1 MKYLVTG
8 GAGFIGSHLCIALV
22 EEGHQ
27 VWALDDLSK
36 GKLENLDQVINNSN
50 FKFIQASL
58 SQYEILEKL
67 IAKVDVIYHLAA
79 IVGVKHYVED
89 PVKVIDVDVC
99 DTSKLLELAYKY
111 GKKVIFASTSEV
123 YGKSGKVPFSEKDD
137 RLYGPSTKER
147 WCYAIAKSASEH
159 LCLGYKRKGLP
170 IVIVRYFNVYG
181 PHADSS
187 EYGGVATRFI
197 EQILTGQPL
206 TVHGDGTQSRCFTYI
221 DDIIK
226 GTLRAGSDPG
236 AVGEIFNLGHRKET
250 TVLEL
255 AKTIIQVSGLKGEI
269 VFQPNAEFYGPSYE
283 DIPRRIPDL
292 TKAEEILEYK
302 PTITLEEGLK
312 KTIDWYKSQSF

>member
-147 WCYAIAKSASEH
+147 WCYAIAKSA
-159 LCLGYKRKGLP
+159 
-170 IVIVRYFNVYG
+170 
-181 PHADSS
+181 
-187 EYGGVATRFI
+187 
-197 EQILTGQPL
+197 
-206 TVHGDGTQSRCFTYI
+206 
-221 DDIIK
+221 
-226 GTLRAGSDPG
+226 
-236 AVGEIFNLGHRKET
+236 
-250 TVLEL
+250 
-255 AKTIIQVSGLKGEI
+255 
-269 VFQPNAEFYGPSYE
+269 
-283 DIPRRIPDL
+283 
-292 TKAEEILEYK
+292 
-302 PTITLEEGLK
+302 
-312 KTIDWYKSQSF
+312 

>member
-1 MKYLVTG
+1 MNYLVTG
-8 GAGFIGSHLCIALV
+8 GAGFIGSHLCTALV

-36 GKLENLDQVINNSN
+36 GKLENLAQIENKPS
-50 FKFIQASL
+50 FKFVKASL

-67 IAKVDVIYHLAA
+67 IAAVDVIYHLAA

-111 GKKVIFASTSEV
+111 EKKVIFASTSEV
-123 YGKSGKVPFSEKDD
+123 YGKSGKVPFSEEDN
-137 RLYGPSTKER
+137 RLYGPSTKDR

-221 DDIIK
+221 DDIVK
-226 GTLRAGSDPG
+226 GTLRAGSDPQ

-255 AKTIIQVSGLKGEI
+255 AKAIIQVSGLKGEI
-269 VFQPNAEFYGPSYE
+269 VFQPYAEFYGSSYE

-292 TKAEEILEYK
+292 TKAEEILEYH

-312 KTIDWYKSQSF
+312 KTIAWYKSQS

>member
-111 GKKVIFASTSEV
+111 GKK
-123 YGKSGKVPFSEKDD
+123 
-137 RLYGPSTKER
+137 
-147 WCYAIAKSASEH
+147 
-159 LCLGYKRKGLP
+159 
-170 IVIVRYFNVYG
+170 
-181 PHADSS
+181 
-187 EYGGVATRFI
+187 
-197 EQILTGQPL
+197 
-206 TVHGDGTQSRCFTYI
+206 
-221 DDIIK
+221 
-226 GTLRAGSDPG
+226 
-236 AVGEIFNLGHRKET
+236 
-250 TVLEL
+250 
-255 AKTIIQVSGLKGEI
+255 
-269 VFQPNAEFYGPSYE
+269 
-283 DIPRRIPDL
+283 
-292 TKAEEILEYK
+292 
-302 PTITLEEGLK
+302 
-312 KTIDWYKSQSF
+312 